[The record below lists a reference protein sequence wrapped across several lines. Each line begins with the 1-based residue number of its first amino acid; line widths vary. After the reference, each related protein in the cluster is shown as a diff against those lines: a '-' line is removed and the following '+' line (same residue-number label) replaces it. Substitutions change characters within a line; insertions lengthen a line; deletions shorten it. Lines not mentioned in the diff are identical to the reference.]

1 MDKKNLINL
10 AEKSIIKEKIKKIT
24 LQDVYI
30 LNQKDPYLDDVI
42 KNIYSRMNITNLE
55 EFKERLK
62 SLDLELS
69 ICKKKN

>member
-1 MDKKNLINL
+1 MDKKKLINL

-24 LQDVYI
+24 LQDIYI
-30 LNQKDPYLDDVI
+30 LNQRDPYLDDVI

-62 SLDLELS
+62 NLDLELS